1 MHASQANVYGLINV
15 FCSKTMLYYAI
26 AAGRRSLTT
35 GLVRLWGPPPLQGFR
50 HTHTHD
56 HTRALSGL
64 MRCQL
69 NSQSLCKQ
77 GAKYRSAACLDLDAP
92 CSSFATKMQP
102 QSDRPAKHL
111 PHLSFLTF
119 LTMVSLIDLVSES
132 VTVQNTKTCA
142 SFVLSFSL

>member
-1 MHASQANVYGLINV
+1 MSFAARLCYIMQSQQEGDRSQLAWSDCGDHLHCKV
-15 FCSKTMLYYAI
+15 F
-26 AAGRRSLTT
+26 G
-35 GLVRLWGPPPLQGFR
+35 
-50 HTHTHD
+50 THTHD